1 MIFFYFKEIKITS
14 FLGGEGG
21 GGCSSHFNNI
31 YVFQFLAMLVYK
43 TTVIQGFLHSF
54 SCLPRKKYL

>member
-14 FLGGEGG
+14 FLGGRGG
-21 GGCSSHFNNI
+21 GRSSHFNNI

>member
-14 FLGGEGG
+14 FLGGRGG
-21 GGCSSHFNNI
+21 VVLAI

-54 SCLPRKKYL
+54 SCLIPRKKYL

>member
-1 MIFFYFKEIKITS
+1 M
-14 FLGGEGG
+14 GG
-21 GGCSSHFNNI
+21 GGGRSSHFNNI
-31 YVFQFLAMLVYK
+31 YVFQFLPMLVYK